1 MSLRRALLAL
11 LFGCS
16 AVGGAAA
23 QEPPALQGASA
34 QEKARVSALIDGAKK
49 EGALTY
55 WDVVIQPETND
66 ALTAAFRKRY
76 GLPNSFQVNYQLTAT
91 AGLVTR
97 VEQEINANRVTID
110 VAAVGSPP
118 WVFERA
124 AAGDALDYDS
134 PEYKYFADAFKRGL
148 GKPGVFAFNGAYL
161 FVPMW
166 STDLLKFEGKS
177 WRLRESA
184 ARLAKQHADAAR
196 TRMDERR
203 ADIVNDLRPMAVLD
217 YPIRRRSARVLGRRP
232 SRLPDPATPQGRS
245 TGWST

>member
-1 MSLRRALLAL
+1 MSLCRALFAL
-11 LFGCS
+11 LFGCCVAS
-16 AVGGAAA
+16 GAVA

-34 QEKARVSALIDGAKK
+34 QEKARVAALIDGAKK

-76 GLPNSFQVNYQLTAT
+76 GLPNSFQVNYQLSAT

-97 VEQEINANRVTID
+97 VEQEINANRVTVD

-134 PEYKYFADAFKRGL
+134 P
-148 GKPGVFAFNGAYL
+148 
-161 FVPMW
+161 
-166 STDLLKFEGKS
+166 
-177 WRLRESA
+177 
-184 ARLAKQHADAAR
+184 
-196 TRMDERR
+196 
-203 ADIVNDLRPMAVLD
+203 
-217 YPIRRRSARVLGRRP
+217 
-232 SRLPDPATPQGRS
+232 
-245 TGWST
+245 